1 MKKLF
6 TLVALLATFSSF
18 GQQILKWHK
27 VTNYVSTSEMVWSKI
42 DQKTLFFDNEDFTA
56 SEAVWDITLD
66 IESGQGFITSGSITY
81 RVNSTSIEEQDGLS
95 MVVMNAYNER
105 INAPV
110 TIIASTI
117 EGKFK
122 IVIYVPAHKKSYYFN
137 E

>member
-1 MKKLF
+1 
-6 TLVALLATFSSF
+6 
-18 GQQILKWHK
+18 
-27 VTNYVSTSEMVWSKI
+27 
-42 DQKTLFFDNEDFTA
+42 
-56 SEAVWDITLD
+56 
-66 IESGQGFITSGSITY
+66 
-81 RVNSTSIEEQDGLS
+81 